1 MGVVIKLYATLRYF
15 TKICRQNRINAYAAQ
30 AAFFM
35 VLSIIPFFMVF
46 SSLLRYTSISE
57 GMLLKIITRIMPD
70 YVAPFLLSIVDEVY
84 NRSVGIIS
92 VTAVAAVWSAAKGI
106 QALSDG
112 LNAVN
117 DVDEQRNW
125 LVQRFWA
132 VVYIVVFMLAIVMTL
147 VILVFGKSLSRFV
160 ANYVPFL
167 NRTMYFLS
175 HFRGLWMLVALI
187 IFFDIL
193 FTTLPN
199 RKLTFRGQLPGAA
212 VCGVAWYA
220 FSFGLSIYVS
230 YFNGFSMYGSLT
242 TIALIMLWLY
252 FCMYIMFVSAE
263 INVLC
268 MEDISKWHEK
278 RRQKRIT
285 KRDVENVRKE

>member
-1 MGVVIKLYATLRYF
+1 MSFWMKFYAAIRFF
-15 TKICRQNRINAYAAQ
+15 TKICKQNRINAYAAQ

-35 VLSIIPFFMVF
+35 LLSIIPFLMVF
-46 SSLLRYTSISE
+46 SSLLQYTSISE
-57 GMLLKIITRIMPD
+57 GMLLKIITRIMPE
-70 YVAPFLLSIVDEVY
+70 YIAPFLVSVVDEVY

-106 QALSDG
+106 QALNDG

-147 VILVFGKSLSRFV
+147 VILVFGNSLSKFV
-160 ANYVPFL
+160 AEYVPIL
-167 NRTMYFLS
+167 SHTMEFLS
-175 HFRGLWMLVALI
+175 RFRGLWMLAALV

-199 RKLTFRGQLPGAA
+199 RKLTLKGQLPGAA
-212 VCGVAWYA
+212 VCGVAWYV
-220 FSFGLSIYVS
+220 FSFGLSIYVN

-263 INVLC
+263 INVLYL
-268 MEDISKWHEK
+268 EDIRRWRK
-278 RRQKRIT
+278 RRKR
-285 KRDVENVRKE
+285 KKQQ